1 MQNILFDMLCFISAH
16 TQDQS
21 VFQEQLPH
29 MTEKE
34 VRDTYRRL
42 FLSES
47 HSNQSQ
53 KSPDRKA
60 AIKQDCHFVCNSPQ
74 NTILSIIFCDRFN
87 EVLAVQYRRVL
98 DRSNQCQIFCHFPR
112 IRSYRW
118 SLFPVCPQ
126 IPSIPDCHPV
136 LPFSECPCPCKD
148 RCDRVCGSL
157 FPFRCL

>member
-1 MQNILFDMLCFISAH
+1 MQNMLFDMLCFISAH

-53 KSPDRKA
+53 KIS
-60 AIKQDCHFVCNSPQ
+60 
-74 NTILSIIFCDRFN
+74 
-87 EVLAVQYRRVL
+87 
-98 DRSNQCQIFCHFPR
+98 
-112 IRSYRW
+112 
-118 SLFPVCPQ
+118 
-126 IPSIPDCHPV
+126 
-136 LPFSECPCPCKD
+136 
-148 RCDRVCGSL
+148 
-157 FPFRCL
+157 

>member
-53 KSPDRKA
+53 TVTLYVTVPK
-60 AIKQDCHFVCNSPQ
+60 I
-74 NTILSIIFCDRFN
+74 
-87 EVLAVQYRRVL
+87 QYFL
-98 DRSNQCQIFCHFPR
+98 
-112 IRSYRW
+112 
-118 SLFPVCPQ
+118 
-126 IPSIPDCHPV
+126 
-136 LPFSECPCPCKD
+136 
-148 RCDRVCGSL
+148 
-157 FPFRCL
+157 